1 MLTKE
6 LLKLADPKI
15 KLKRGSTTAWNAETA
30 DTKLSYGQLGLEYV
44 SKENGGTVRL
54 KAGLGDGTD
63 WKNLNYIDP
72 NILDTP
78 VDSALST
85 TSANPVQN
93 KVVTA
98 GLNKKTERSVS
109 SITLTTA
116 GWSVDSPYTQV
127 VTIEGITSTMTPFIS
142 TVFSS
147 DSSTAINEKISWNY
161 VSKAETGSGN
171 ITFTCFENKPTVA
184 LTLQVVN
191 IN

>member
-1 MLTKE
+1 M
-6 LLKLADPKI
+6 ADPKI
-15 KLKRGSTTAWNAETA
+15 RLKRGSTSAWNAGTD

-54 KAGLGDGTD
+54 KAGLGTGTD

-72 NILDTP
+72 NVSEVA

-93 KVVTA
+93 KVITA
-98 GLNKKTERSVS
+98 GLNKKTERSTS

-116 GWSVDSPYTQV
+116 GWTGSGPYTQA
-127 VTIEGITSTMTPFIS
+127 VTVTGITSTMTPFIS
-142 TVFSS
+142 PVFSS
-147 DSSTAINEKISWNY
+147 ASSTAINEKISWNY
-161 VSKAETGSGN
+161 VSKAETGSGK
-171 ITFTCFENKPTVA
+171 ITFTCFENKPTVS

-191 IN
+191 ID

>member
-1 MLTKE
+1 MADTK
-6 LLKLADPKI
+6 I
-15 KLKRGSTTAWNAETA
+15 RLKRGSTSAWNAETD

-72 NILDTP
+72 NVSDVA
-78 VDSALST
+78 VDSSLST

-109 SITLTTA
+109 SITLTAA
-116 GWSVDSPYTQV
+116 GWTGSGPYTQI
-127 VTIEGITSTMTPFIS
+127 VTVSGITSSMTPFIS
-142 TVFSS
+142 PVFSS
-147 DSSTAINEKISWNY
+147 ASSTAINEKIAWNY

-184 LTLQVVN
+184 LTLQIVN

>member
-1 MLTKE
+1 M
-6 LLKLADPKI
+6 ADPKI
-15 KLKRGSTTAWNAETA
+15 KLKRGSTTAWNAETD

-44 SKENGGTVRL
+44 SKEGGGTVRL
-54 KAGLGDGTD
+54 KAGLGTGTD

-72 NILDTP
+72 NVSDVPID
-78 VDSALST
+78 DSLST

-116 GWSVDSPYTQV
+116 GWTGSGPYTQV
-127 VTIEGITSTMTPFIS
+127 VTVSGITATMTPFIS
-142 TVFSS
+142 PVFSS
-147 DSSTAINEKISWNY
+147 SSSTAMNEKISWNY

-171 ITFTCFENKPTVA
+171 ITFTCFENKPAVA
-184 LTLQVVN
+184 LALQVVN

>member
-1 MLTKE
+1 M
-6 LLKLADPKI
+6 ADPKI
-15 KLKRGSTTAWNAETA
+15 KLKRGSTDAWNSHKP
-30 DTKLSYGQLGLEYV
+30 DTTLAYGQLGLEYV
-44 SKENGGTVRL
+44 SKEAGGTVRL

-63 WKNLNYIDP
+63 WTDLNYIDP
-72 NILDTP
+72 NVADIA
-78 VDSALST
+78 VDSSLST

-116 GWSVDSPYTQV
+116 GWTGSGPYTQV
-127 VTIEGITSTMTPFIS
+127 VTVSGITATMTPFIS
-142 TVFSS
+142 PVFSS
-147 DSSTAINEKISWNY
+147 SISTAINEKISWNY